1 MDCQNASGFS
11 NRTIVCCFDDGCY
24 SSDPRARYNSAVCC
38 GDTGNTA
45 QCTAPPADAPHP
57 STSARRL
64 QQDDRRIEEAFAYG
78 DSLLGTRYGW
88 WTGGAIP
95 LRAPAWSAQG
105 PPPAAK
111 EVKDSTCFCAGVPNL
126 MLRKIGAK
134 VPCWEGEGCGGT
146 GAYGKYFASV
156 LQPFNL
162 SAEYPRGT
170 LVGRCKQPLSDFQ
183 ERLLPLQSLKR
194 HSAARRLPQRERAGA
209 RRGAEVAQHTRD
221 TYLREQVFLRVRG
234 AAAALAQDRRR
245 PRRRRRCASPARRG
259 PALLGLPLRA
269 RHSDASYD
277 REYPWPC

>member
-1 MDCQNASGFS
+1 MGPHALLALGLRMATMAQPVPVPPIHAPRCPPAPSPSRRGLCPDPCWDEDRAMDCQNASGFS

-45 QCTAPPADAPHP
+45 QCTAPPADPPHP
-57 STSARRL
+57 SARRL
-64 QQDDRRIEEAFAYG
+64 QDDRRIEEAFAYG

-95 LRAPAWSAQG
+95 LQAPAWSAQG

-111 EVKDSTCFCAGVPNL
+111 VVKDSSCFCAGVTNL

-156 LQPFNL
+156 IQPFNL

-170 LVGRCKQPLSDFQ
+170 LVGRCKGI
-183 ERLLPLQSLKR
+183 
-194 HSAARRLPQRERAGA
+194 H
-209 RRGAEVAQHTRD
+209 RD
-221 TYLREQVFLRVRG
+221 LFHAFTKAV
-234 AAAALAQDRRR
+234 
-245 PRRRRRCASPARRG
+245 
-259 PALLGLPLRA
+259 
-269 RHSDASYD
+269 
-277 REYPWPC
+277 